1 LPLVFLG
8 SVLVPVSV
16 PATTVSLGLS
26 VISTS
31 TLRWLSGFSVSTC
44 GRNESVVFARLDP
57 ASDDEKSAL
66 ELFQCT

>member
-1 LPLVFLG
+1 
-8 SVLVPVSV
+8 
-16 PATTVSLGLS
+16 LGLS

-66 ELFQCT
+66 ELPQCT